1 MCPFAVLTQPR
12 RCNALIEVCMIYGI
26 DYHLWTDKSEW
37 FVYRH
42 TGEVAENGDYVGYDW
57 IAEYLSKEEA
67 EKFAQDCRDGVY
79 SEEQIQ
85 EFIDKIL

>member
-1 MCPFAVLTQPR
+1 
-12 RCNALIEVCMIYGI
+12 MIYGI
-26 DYHLWTDKSEW
+26 DYHLWTDKSKW

-42 TGEVAENGDYVGYDW
+42 TGEIDENGYYIGYDW
-57 IAEYLSKEEA
+57 IVSDLPEEAA

-85 EFIDKIL
+85 NFIEEIL